1 MKRIPYVSKLCLVAA
16 SLVLGSG
23 LLADE
28 AAPKPVVA
36 TCSGEISGY
45 VEDGIYTFKGVP
57 YAKAGRFMPPTA
69 PGKWEGVR
77 ECREYGPIAMQ
88 VNSWSKESDMDEQ
101 DLFTVNIWT
110 PGVND
115 GKKRP
120 VMVWLHGG
128 GFSVGSGSDPTTD
141 GKLLAEKGDVV
152 VVSVNHRLN
161 ILGFLD
167 LSAVDQKYARSANAG
182 MLDVVEALRWV
193 ARNIE
198 SFGGDCGN
206 VTILGESG
214 GGGKVGTLMCMPG
227 AKGLFHRA
235 IIQSGTLVNVM
246 TKEKSRE
253 VGLALLDV
261 LGISKEDVHELD
273 GIPYRDLVVA
283 GERALERTV
292 GTRKPGTRTMFG
304 FGPVPDGIDLLQQPF
319 TPGFAGISEDVP
331 LMIGTTFNEL
341 MKTCYDEKDLTFEG
355 ARERLEVQYGEQT
368 DAFIAL
374 FKAAYPDGSP
384 QDLLSIDTMFRPV
397 TIQVADAASRRAAP
411 VYSYMLTWKSPVDD
425 STKGSFHGL
434 DIPLAFS
441 NIELGK
447 HWTGDSDEAYALADI
462 MSSAWLNFARSG
474 NPNVADKLPLWDAYT
489 RENGAT
495 MIFDSACR
503 IVKHHDRELM
513 DLVLSVRKE

>member
-115 GKKRP
+115 GKTRP

-128 GFSVGSGSDPTTD
+128 GFSVGSGSDPITD

-167 LSAVDQKYARSANAG
+167 LSAVDEKYARSANAG

-198 SFGGDCGN
+198 SFGGDSGN

-273 GIPYRDLVVA
+273 GIPYRDLVAA
-283 GERALERTV
+283 GEAALERTV

-319 TPGFAGISEDVP
+319 IPGFAGISEDVP

-341 MKTCYDEKDLTFEG
+341 MKTCYGEKALSFDG
-355 ARERLEVQYGEQT
+355 ARERLEVEYGEQT

-397 TIQVADAASRRAAP
+397 TIRVADAASRRAAP

-425 STKGSFHGL
+425 GTKGSFHGL

-447 HWTGDSDEAYALADI
+447 HWTGDSDEAHALADI

-489 RENGAT
+489 REIGAT

-513 DLVLSVRKE
+513 ELVLSVQKQ